1 MLESMVYIALLIG
14 IICGAIQAI
23 RAHHLL
29 TSALCL
35 AAVSAQLAVLLF
47 LLGAPEVAVIELSVG
62 AGLVTVL
69 FVFAITVAGQW
80 TQDLPTV
87 VPRPLAWSLI
97 VLIIALSGWFIF
109 PVPAAPPAAANPSF
123 SQLLWQERAMD
134 VWVQIALIFAGV
146 LGLLSLLAEEA
157 VPVRKPVA
165 NRAPKARAAF
175 RPEILQPQPVTEEVH
190 DVVAH

>member
-80 TQDLPTV
+80 TQDLSTV

-109 PVPAAPPAAANPSF
+109 PVPAAPPAATNPSF
-123 SQLLWQERAMD
+123 SQLLWQERAID

-165 NRAPKARAAF
+165 NRAPKARAGF
-175 RPEILQPQPVTEEVH
+175 RPEILQPQPVIEEVH